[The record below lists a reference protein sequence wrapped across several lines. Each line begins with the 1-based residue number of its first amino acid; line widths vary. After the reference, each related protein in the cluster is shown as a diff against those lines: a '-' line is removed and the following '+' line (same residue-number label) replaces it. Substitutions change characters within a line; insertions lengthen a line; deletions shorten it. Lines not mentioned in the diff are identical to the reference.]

1 MTHETK
7 IDQLYKRIQLA
18 AVIITLIVTVGSIVV
33 GYFSLTIANKLAP
46 LSESQSVLT
55 ERVQAIDERTANNIS
70 RDEFA
75 QVLKRLDYISE
86 RVDKLIFIK

>member
-1 MTHETK
+1 MTHEAK
-7 IDQLYKRIQLA
+7 IDYLSKRIQLT
-18 AVIITLIVTVGSIVV
+18 AVIITLIVTIGSIIV

-55 ERVQAIDERTANNIS
+55 ERVQAIDERTANDIS
-70 RDEFA
+70 REEFS

-86 RVDKLIFIK
+86 RVDKLIFTK